1 MKRTRKAIREEIIE
15 SVSKTKN
22 SFYLSDILNIAE
34 IFRKMSDEKEY
45 QELKDIEYDKA
56 YIIRNILNSDNA
68 QYIRHIN
75 LFIRA
80 LNKQ

>member
-1 MKRTRKAIREEIIE
+1 MKRTKKAIREEIIE
-15 SVSKTKN
+15 SVSRTKN
-22 SFYLSDILNIAE
+22 SFYLSDILNMAE

-75 LFIRA
+75 LFIRG

>member
-1 MKRTRKAIREEIIE
+1 MKKTRKVIREEIIE
-15 SVSKTKN
+15 SVSRTKN
-22 SFYLSDILNIAE
+22 SFYLSDILNISE

-45 QELKDIEYDKA
+45 QDLKDIEYDKA

-68 QYIRHIN
+68 QNIRHIN
-75 LFIRA
+75 IFIRT

>member
-56 YIIRNILNSDNA
+56 CIIRNILNSDNA